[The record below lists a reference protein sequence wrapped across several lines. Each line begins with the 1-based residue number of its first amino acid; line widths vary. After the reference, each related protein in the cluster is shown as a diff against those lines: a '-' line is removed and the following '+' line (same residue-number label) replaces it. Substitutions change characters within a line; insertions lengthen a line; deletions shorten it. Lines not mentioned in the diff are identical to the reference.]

1 MPKMNGCAIWVNSLK
16 VNVEKR
22 ERERERERCISTTR
36 QGHPL
41 VAIPVARPNRRPFIE
56 WLKIMR

>member
-22 ERERERERCISTTR
+22 ERERERESERV
-36 QGHPL
+36 G
-41 VAIPVARPNRRPFIE
+41 
-56 WLKIMR
+56 